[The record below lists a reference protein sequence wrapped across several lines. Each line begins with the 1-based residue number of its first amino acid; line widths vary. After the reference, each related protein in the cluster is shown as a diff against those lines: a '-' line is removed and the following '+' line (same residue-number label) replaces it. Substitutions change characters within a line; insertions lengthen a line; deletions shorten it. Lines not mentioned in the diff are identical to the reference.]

1 VSKDVDFLD
10 RERLES
16 IKKIEEENF
25 PPYGDPW
32 AFKDYPIER
41 YISRTFIN
49 PFTGEEDPIAMK
61 DPRFEI
67 LEDLLDKYN
76 VTHKYNAVKKIT
88 EGASHVL
95 LKDWS
100 LKSLGDQGSGI
111 SITQTPFIYYNIEK
125 YRETTPVVYSGTR
138 KALIG
143 KVFSIIGYSKNFT
156 KVMDIDTG
164 IEYRVDPKE
173 LEVTSVFPIGASPS
187 EAVESIRRAA
197 FTRVINK
204 YKPGYEAM
212 LRKAKGGV

>member
-88 EGASHVL
+88 E
-95 LKDWS
+95 
-100 LKSLGDQGSGI
+100 
-111 SITQTPFIYYNIEK
+111 
-125 YRETTPVVYSGTR
+125 
-138 KALIG
+138 
-143 KVFSIIGYSKNFT
+143 
-156 KVMDIDTG
+156 
-164 IEYRVDPKE
+164 KE
-173 LEVTSVFPIGASPS
+173 RF
-187 EAVESIRRAA
+187 
-197 FTRVINK
+197 F
-204 YKPGYEAM
+204 
-212 LRKAKGGV
+212 